1 MLPARTLR
9 SAKGKALF
17 TGLVESVGRIAAVEE
32 RPQYRAFTIEAA
44 ELASTLT
51 VGDSVA
57 IDGICLTVTQQTV
70 TTFQVQ
76 AVGSTLERT
85 TAGDWVK
92 DRRLNLER
100 ALRADAR
107 LGGHFVQ
114 GHIDGVG
121 AVLRLEV
128 AGDHAMLDVELPQ
141 AVAEVT
147 VPHGSIAV
155 DGVSLTVSAMPTENR
170 ARVMLIPHTWAHTN
184 LSRLEAGAR
193 VNLEGDLLGR
203 FVVQY
208 LKRRET
214 AAP

>member
-1 MLPARTLR
+1 
-9 SAKGKALF
+9 LF
-17 TGLVESVGRIAAVEE
+17 TGLVELVGRIASVQE
-32 RPQYRAFTIEAA
+32 RAQFREFTIEAPG
-44 ELASTLT
+44 LPSSLS

-57 IDGICLTVTQQTV
+57 IDGICLTVTQRTASS
-70 TTFQVQ
+70 FQVQ
-76 AVGSTLERT
+76 AVGATLERT
-85 TAGDWVK
+85 TAGEWV
-92 DRRLNLER
+92 DGRQLNLER

-107 LGGHFVQ
+107 LGGHFVL

-121 AVLRLEV
+121 TVLRLEV
-128 AGDHAMLDVELPQ
+128 AGDHAMLDVELPE

-155 DGVSLTVSAMPTENR
+155 DGVSLTVSALPTESS

-184 LSRLEAGAR
+184 LSRLKAGDR

-214 AAP
+214 AAH